1 MATTT
6 AMPGRFA
13 ASAAPASSFWDLLLA
28 ITLRDLRVKY
38 HGTFLSYF
46 WWIARP
52 LTLGLVMYF
61 ALGRVLKVDIE
72 NHAAFLLAALFPW
85 FWFQNGLHS
94 AANVFVA
101 NAGLVKKVQFPRI
114 ILPLSVVLGSTFEF
128 LISLPVLLLLLL
140 LTGVDPDPVWLVGAP
155 ALLALEFALLCG
167 LGVLVASLNVYFRDI
182 GPGLDSALL
191 LLFYVTPIF
200 YPLDRV
206 PNGYRQVLQVNP
218 LTPLIEEWRELFL
231 FGDLPGLDLWPAV
244 LFSIGAVAAGWL
256 ALRIM
261 GRTMADAL

>member
-28 ITLRDLRVKY
+28 VTLRDLRVKY

-61 ALGRVLKVDIE
+61 ALGRVLKIDIE
-72 NHAAFLLAALFPW
+72 NHAAFLLSALFPW

-94 AANVFVA
+94 ATNCFVA
-101 NAGLVKKVQFPRI
+101 NSGLVKKVQFPRI

-128 LISLPVLLLLLL
+128 VITLPVLVLLLFI
-140 LTGVDPDPVWLVGAP
+140 TGINPDWTWLAGVLP
-155 ALLALEFALLCG
+155 LLALELALLCG

-182 GPGLDSALL
+182 GPGLDSVLL
-191 LLFYVTPIF
+191 LLFYLTPIF
-200 YPLDRV
+200 YPLERV
-206 PNGYRQVLQVNP
+206 PDGYRQVLLLNP
-218 LTPLIEEWRELFL
+218 LTPLIEEWREMFL
-231 FGDLPGLDLWPAV
+231 FGDMPGLDLWPTV
-244 LFSIGAVAAGWL
+244 VFSVVAVAAGWF
-256 ALRIM
+256 ALRII
-261 GRTMADAL
+261 GKNMADAL